1 MCLSSRL
8 PIIMFEQDEAK
19 CLWFLIFL
27 RTSSF
32 SEDEV
37 SSLSA
42 TSRFLKAWIAA
53 LNVGKN

>member
-1 MCLSSRL
+1 
-8 PIIMFEQDEAK
+8 MFEQDEAK